1 MAKKKS
7 ISVPESQP
15 SGSILSFFGATPPAK
30 PKKTKEV
37 KRKVAQQPVTGSS
50 ASAVPASVVIDL
62 CSESDAKPL
71 AKRAKEDLDCSPPPA
86 AAVDDKGEGCSKTA
100 YREPEDVWLVPSDDE
115 EVPIAGNGLEGALNP
130 DYQDENELCEQVSR
144 QADEGDA
151 ESDCDSTISRRSMS
165 VDQQRSVSATP
176 QRKSLSAMSFG
187 FVESA
192 FQKKGKGK
200 GKAKENEMLAPTA
213 FTALMSGHKEDKA
226 WKEAA
231 ISERTK
237 VAVVYLFW
245 FFSD

>member
-1 MAKKKS
+1 MRFWSQTSQLSQAASEQHSFSGCDIFLLRLHQIATGAELGAKY
-7 ISVPESQP
+7 Q
-15 SGSILSFFGATPPAK
+15 
-30 PKKTKEV
+30 KTKEV
-37 KRKVAQQPVTGSS
+37 KRKVAQQPTSAT

-86 AAVDDKGEGCSKTA
+86 LDDKGEGCSKTA

-151 ESDCDSTISRRSMS
+151 ESDCDSTISRRSIS
-165 VDQQRSVSATP
+165 VDQRRSVSATP

-200 GKAKENEMLAPTA
+200 GRAKENEMLAPTA

-237 VAVVYLFW
+237 V
-245 FFSD
+245 